1 MLYGANWTKS
11 ALIYTRPA
19 SPYKMFVLCLLHSF
33 YVEVGY
39 ETNKITIVEEKKAIV
54 SSLSEQTLSSH
65 LVPKP

>member
-19 SPYKMFVLCLLHSF
+19 SPYKMFLLCLLHSF

-39 ETNKITIVEEKKAIV
+39 ETNKITILEKNKAIV
-54 SSLSEQTLSSH
+54 CSLSERSH
-65 LVPKP
+65 LVLKS